1 MVLAVILKDFTVTHR
16 ISISPFSLN
25 KEKENS
31 EGLAD
36 DLMLFLPSV
45 SAANRARRGK

>member
-1 MVLAVILKDFTVTHR
+1 MVLTVILKDFIVTHR
-16 ISISPFSLN
+16 ISISPFPLN

-45 SAANRARRGK
+45 SAANRVRRRK